1 MMNKTTLSMDQLEQV
16 NGGVDFEQAK
26 EVLDKAIPD
35 SVKKKAAEAEDTFKT
50 AVAKAFVYGKTIL
63 NWRPW

>member
-1 MMNKTTLSMDQLEQV
+1 MMNKVALSMDQLEQV

-26 EVLDKAIPD
+26 EVLDIVIPD

-50 AVAKAFVYGKTIL
+50 AVAKVFVYGKTIL

>member
-1 MMNKTTLSMDQLEQV
+1 MMNKTALSMDQLEQV

-26 EVLDKAIPD
+26 EILDKVIPD

-50 AVAKAFVYGKTIL
+50 VLARAFVYGKTII